1 VKSAR
6 TALALALSLLAAGC
20 ASTGAR
26 PVAVALEGDCVAT
39 VAELPVNPVQ
49 LLPEGVKAKLRPRD
63 FSEVARCL
71 QTGDGGKIA
80 AALFR
85 LENAPSPAN
94 LRVIMSEKSGQVLA
108 AAVTTL
114 DADYAVMGRTGF
126 DKFVNRGTSN
136 SVDIVLNDPKVS
148 YVLLTPDNAQVGR
161 SEKTFGTKFN
171 TTAVPAGPVFFVLH
185 TGNALENSRGYSDA
199 GFLSVILTS
208 AGPRPVG
215 AK

>member
-1 VKSAR
+1 MRTAR
-6 TALALALSLLAAGC
+6 AAVALALATLAVGC
-20 ASTGAR
+20 ARTAAK
-26 PVAVALEGDCVAT
+26 PKPVALEGECVAT

-49 LLPEGVKAKLRPRD
+49 LLAEGTKSKLRPRD

-71 QTGDGGKIA
+71 RTGDGGKIA

-85 LENAPSPAN
+85 LENAPTPAN

-114 DADYAVMGRTGF
+114 DAEYTVLDRTGF
-126 DKFVNRGTSN
+126 DRFVNRGTSN
-136 SVDIVLNDPKVS
+136 SVDIVLNDPKVR
-148 YVLLTPDNAQVGR
+148 YVLVTPDNAQVGK
-161 SEKTFGTKFN
+161 SEKTYRTQSN
-171 TTAVPAGPVFFVLH
+171 ATAVPAGPVFFVLQ
-185 TGNALENSRGYSDA
+185 TGHANENSRAYSDA
-199 GFLSVILTS
+199 GFLSVLLTS